1 MSDRIAREAVER
13 LRKIAL
19 LQSLFATGPDR
30 SEIEAHAADLRAVLA
45 DWERLRGLIAFLG
58 EPETAEVVPPSLTQD
73 RDEQV
78 GKGILHE
85 GPWTLTVR
93 QRGGEIPR
101 LMAEARAIR
110 EELGR

>member
-1 MSDRIAREAVER
+1 MSERITEAELRRMEACIVVNIPLLLREVR
-13 LRKIAL
+13 
-19 LQSLFATGPDR
+19 
-30 SEIEAHAADLRAVLA
+30 
-45 DWERLRGLIAFLG
+45 RLRGLIAFLG

-101 LMAEARAIR
+101 LMAEARTIR
-110 EELGR
+110 EEQGRG

>member
-1 MSDRIAREAVER
+1 VNERITDAE
-13 LRKIAL
+13 LRVIEGLEEGNRAAL
-19 LQSLFATGPDR
+19 LFARRLVDEVR
-30 SEIEAHAADLRAVLA
+30 
-45 DWERLRGLIAFLG
+45 RLRGLIAFLG
-58 EPETAEVVPPSLTQD
+58 EPEIAEVVPPSLTQD

-93 QRGGEIPR
+93 QRGEEIPR

-110 EELGR
+110 EERGRG